1 METVLQ
7 ALGAMLAAVGL
18 LALAWLCFG
27 KLLLPVSGEGG
38 GPVYAV
44 LPAAGEG
51 ETLEHDVRALC
62 WLRGSE
68 AARFTI
74 VIADGG
80 LSEQGRAA
88 ALALMRQR
96 GGMVLCPLERLGE
109 YLAGGL
115 NRTEAP

>member
-7 ALGAMLAAVGL
+7 ALGAMLAAAGL
-18 LALAWLCFG
+18 LALAWFCFG

-68 AARFTI
+68 AARFPSSSPTGDS
-74 VIADGG
+74 AN
-80 LSEQGRAA
+80 RA
-88 ALALMRQR
+88 
-96 GGMVLCPLERLGE
+96 ER
-109 YLAGGL
+109 
-115 NRTEAP
+115 PPWP

>member
-7 ALGAMLAAVGL
+7 ALGAMLAAAGL
-18 LALAWLCFG
+18 LALAWFCFG

-80 LSEQGRAA
+80 LSEQGLSLIHISPSCTIGRSTA
-88 ALALMRQR
+88 RSTSTTR
-96 GGMVLCPLERLGE
+96 
-109 YLAGGL
+109 
-115 NRTEAP
+115 